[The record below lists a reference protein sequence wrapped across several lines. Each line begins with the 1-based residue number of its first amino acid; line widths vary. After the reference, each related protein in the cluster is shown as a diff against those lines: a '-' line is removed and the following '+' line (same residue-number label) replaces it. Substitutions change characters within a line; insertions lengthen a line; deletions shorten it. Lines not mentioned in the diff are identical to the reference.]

1 MRQYTPEQLQKRLES
16 IFNLEIEEDID
27 TLYYKTGY
35 ELQDVET
42 VDDYNEIIRLLSSW
56 YYLDRYYID

>member
-16 IFNLEIEEDID
+16 IFTLELDDDID

-56 YYLDRYYID
+56 YYLDRYYIY

>member
-16 IFNLEIEEDID
+16 IFTLELNDDID
-27 TLYYKTGY
+27 TLYNKTGY
-35 ELQDVET
+35 ELQDVKT
-42 VDDYNEIIRLLSSW
+42 ADDYNEIIRLLSSW